1 MNKLI
6 RFEAWAKKTYKPKE
20 ATWKRPTLFIISLV
34 MGIAC
39 CISAYLQINY
49 DWTNNGIWLA
59 IGLFSFLSLLGLVVS
74 IKCKDF
80 WVALVF
86 GRI

>member
-6 RFEAWAKKTYKPKE
+6 RFEAWAKKTYNPKE
-20 ATWKRPTLFIISLV
+20 AAWKRPMLFILSL
-34 MGIAC
+34 GIGIIC
-39 CISAYLQINY
+39 CILAYLQINY
-49 DWTNNGIWLA
+49 NWTNNGIWLA
-59 IGLFSFLSLLGLVVS
+59 IGLFGFLSLLGLVIS

-86 GRI
+86 GGI